1 MVGFL
6 YLSLEAI
13 MAIKVKPVQATVVRD
28 VNIARQ
34 IIAEI
39 RRTPSPERLAELR
52 EEDKIFRSM
61 IKDDD
66 E

>member
-1 MVGFL
+1 
-6 YLSLEAI
+6 
-13 MAIKVKPVQATVVRD
+13 MAVRVKPVQATVVRD

-34 IIAEI
+34 IIAEV
-39 RRTPSPERLAELR
+39 RRTPSPKRLAELKKL
-52 EEDKIFRSM
+52 DKIFKSM

>member
-1 MVGFL
+1 
-6 YLSLEAI
+6 

-39 RRTPSPERLAELR
+39 RRTPSPKRLAEL
-52 EEDKIFRSM
+52 EEESKIFESM
-61 IKDDD
+61 IRDDD

>member
-1 MVGFL
+1 
-6 YLSLEAI
+6 
-13 MAIKVKPVQATVVRD
+13 MAVRVKPVQATVVRD

-52 EEDKIFRSM
+52 ERDKIFKSM
-61 IKDDD
+61 IRD
-66 E
+66 EDE

>member
-1 MVGFL
+1 
-6 YLSLEAI
+6 

-39 RRTPSPERLAELR
+39 RRTPSPKRLAEIKER
-52 EEDKIFRSM
+52 NRIFKSM
-61 IKDDD
+61 IRDDD